1 MLKSVHGWTMTV
13 AVASKATLIL
23 FVCLTLA
30 ACGGGAPKPEGL
42 VVKVTATEDVNPD
55 LQGRPS
61 PIVLNV
67 FELSSAE
74 SFNSLDYLGLT
85 SNSGMALGA
94 DRLNGTQT
102 VIAPGGFTALELQL
116 DARTS
121 AIGLVAGYRDI
132 DNATWR
138 RAVSIVPGETAEIN
152 VQLGQ
157 FQMTALAA
165 E

>member
-1 MLKSVHGWTMTV
+1 MKV
-13 AVASKATLIL
+13 AVASRATLVL
-23 FVCLTLA
+23 LLCLTLA
-30 ACGGGAPKPEGL
+30 ACGGGGTPKPEGL
-42 VVKVTATEDVNPD
+42 VVKVTAMDDVNPD

-61 PIVLNV
+61 PIVLHI

-94 DRLNGTQT
+94 DRLNGNQT
-102 VIAPGGFTALELQL
+102 VIAPGGFKALELQL
-116 DARTS
+116 DERTS

-157 FQMTALAA
+157 FQMTAVAA